1 MNFRWKTQQ
10 NQQPVNMGGQA
21 AYDASVSAAGG
32 NLGTPVSV
40 QPFEAERKELAQLKG
55 ELAQID
61 AEIAQFDR
69 ENPGFGS
76 GMSEIAAKRAEAG
89 DMGAYDSMVTN
100 ALNSQMG
107 AAANQKSATEAVYNH
122 VNEARKLASAIDD
135 KSSEFRAEKM
145 DNIRVSLDEAK
156 RKADASGVSLPK
168 EWYDL
173 DRKYNES
180 ISERNRGGMRAE
192 AIDNDYYMKDKEN
205 SLENKDIEKL
215 QEIIKDDPN
224 SELATEVRALIEKYK
239 GKTNEKKDAYKKRKQ
254 TAESKFN
261 SWDKNRSVIAKKAEW
276 AELIKKKHPITVFFE
291 LNEFGNPVRKKGM

>member
-1 MNFRWKTQQ
+1 MNFRWNTQQ

-21 AYDASVSAAGG
+21 AYDASVAAAGG

-89 DMGAYDSMVTN
+89 DMGAYDSMVNN

-156 RKADASGVSLPK
+156 RKADAAGISLPK

-192 AIDNDYYMKDKEN
+192 AMDNALYTKLNNGNLSDVDIKGMEWYIAQYPNDDK
-205 SLENKDIEKL
+205 S
-215 QEIIKDDPN
+215 
-224 SELATEVRALIEKYK
+224 TEYRAIIEKYK
-239 GKTNEKKDAYKKRKQ
+239 NKTNEKKDAYKKRKQ

-276 AELIKKKHPITVFFE
+276 AKLLKERHPITVFFE